1 LTRAGIPRIV
11 GLEALQIK
19 RFKPLGTGRPAREE
33 LQVTSSSIGVAVI
46 GAGMA
51 GRAHAAGYRSAPTLY
66 DAGLPE
72 VRLVAVADV
81 NAAFAADTAR
91 RFGYRRTEPGWEA
104 VAAAPDV
111 DVVSV
116 VVANPLHRKL
126 VEGLLAAGKH
136 VLCEKPMAP
145 TVEDAQAMV
154 AAARGAGRETG
165 IGFTF
170 RRSPAITAIRDR
182 VAQGG
187 IGAPLHFNGHYWCD
201 YACDPRAP
209 MSWRYK
215 GGPGSG
221 ALSDIGSHLLD
232 LAEFV
237 CGPIQSVRGAVLS
250 TFVTERALPLGAA
263 VGHAAAEVS
272 DVTEPVENEDLV
284 TLTTTFASG
293 ATGTLSASRAA
304 YGLANSLGFE
314 LFTESGAATF
324 DLARAGEFGFI
335 DPTPAG
341 HTQGY
346 RQVLVG
352 PAHPYL
358 TKGLPMDFPGVG
370 YGQNDLFAFQARAFL
385 EQVAGLDGLPRVA
398 SFEEGL
404 HNMRLLEAVVASA
417 ESGGGDVVV
426 DPPAAGPVGKDRP

>member
-1 LTRAGIPRIV
+1 
-11 GLEALQIK
+11 
-19 RFKPLGTGRPAREE
+19 
-33 LQVTSSSIGVAVI
+33 VTSSSIGVAVI

-51 GRAHAAGYRSAPTLY
+51 GRAHAAGYRSATTLY

-72 VRLVAVADV
+72 VRLVAIADV
-81 NAAFAADTAR
+81 NTAFAADTAQ
-91 RFGYRRTEPGWEA
+91 RFGYQRAESGWEA

-116 VVANPLHRKL
+116 VVANPLHRRI

-145 TVEDAQAMV
+145 SVEDAQAMV
-154 AAARGAGRETG
+154 AAAQASGRQAA

-170 RRSPAITAIRDR
+170 RRSPAIAAIRDQVER
-182 VAQGG
+182 GS
-187 IGAPLHFNGHYWCD
+187 IGRPLHFNGHYWCD
-201 YACDPRAP
+201 YACDPGGP

-215 GGPGSG
+215 GGAGSG

-237 CGPIQSVRGAVLS
+237 CGPVQSVRGAVLS
-250 TFVTERALPLGAA
+250 TFITERALPLGTAM
-263 VGHAAAEVS
+263 GHAAVAVGDER
-272 DVTEPVENEDLV
+272 EPVENEDLV
-284 TLTTTFASG
+284 TFTTTFASG
-293 ATGTLSASRAA
+293 ATGTLSASRVA

-324 DLARAGEFGFI
+324 DLARAGEFGFV
-335 DPTPAG
+335 DGAPSDV
-341 HTQGY
+341 TQGY

-358 TKGLPMDFPGVG
+358 AKGLPMDFPGVG

-385 EQVAGLDGLPRVA
+385 EQVAGLDRLPRA
-398 SFEEGL
+398 PSFEEGL
-404 HNMRLLEAVVASA
+404 RNLRLLDAVVASA
-417 ESGGGDVVV
+417 KSGGGDVVV
-426 DPPAAGPVGKDRP
+426 DAPPVGPLGKD

>member
-1 LTRAGIPRIV
+1 M
-11 GLEALQIK
+11 
-19 RFKPLGTGRPAREE
+19 
-33 LQVTSSSIGVAVI
+33 SDSSIGVAVI

-51 GRAHAAGYRSAPTLY
+51 GRAHAAGYRSASTVY
-66 DAGLPE
+66 GEGLPE
-72 VRLVAVADV
+72 IRLAAIADV
-81 NAAFAADTAR
+81 NPAFAADTAR
-91 RFGYRRTEPGWEA
+91 RFGYERAEGGWEA
-104 VAAAPDV
+104 VAAADDV

-116 VVANPLHRKL
+116 VVANPLHRRI

-145 TVEDAQAMV
+145 TVEDAEAMV
-154 AAARGAGRETG
+154 AAAGASDRETG
-165 IGFTF
+165 IGFVF
-170 RRSPAITAIRDR
+170 RRSPAIGAIREQLAADAMGR
-182 VAQGG
+182 
-187 IGAPLHFNGHYWCD
+187 PLHFNGHYWCD
-201 YACDPRAP
+201 YGVDPRGP

-221 ALSDIGSHLLD
+221 ALSDIGSHLID

-284 TLTTTFASG
+284 TFTATFESG

-304 YGLANSLGFE
+304 FGLANSLGFE
-314 LFTESGAATF
+314 LFTSSGAATF

-335 DPTPAG
+335 DGAPAG
-341 HTQGY
+341 PTQGF

-352 PAHPYL
+352 PGHPYL
-358 TKGLPMDFPGVG
+358 TGGIPMDFPGVG
-370 YGQNDLFAFQARAFL
+370 YGQNDLFTFQARAFL
-385 EQVAGLDGLPRVA
+385 EQVAGLQGLPRLA
-398 SFEEGL
+398 SFSEGL
-404 HNMRLLEAVVASA
+404 HNIRLLDAVVASA
-417 ESGGGDVVV
+417 KAGGADVTI
-426 DPPAAGPVGKDRP
+426 D

>member
-1 LTRAGIPRIV
+1 M
-11 GLEALQIK
+11 
-19 RFKPLGTGRPAREE
+19 
-33 LQVTSSSIGVAVI
+33 SDSSIGVAVI

-51 GRAHAAGYRSAPTLY
+51 GRAHAAGYRSASTVY
-66 DAGLPE
+66 GEGLPE
-72 VRLVAVADV
+72 IRLAAIADV
-81 NAAFAADTAR
+81 NPAFAADTAR
-91 RFGYRRTEPGWEA
+91 RFGYERAEGGWEA
-104 VAAAPDV
+104 VAAADDV

-116 VVANPLHRKL
+116 VVANPLHRRI

-145 TVEDAQAMV
+145 TVEDAEAMV
-154 AAARGAGRETG
+154 AAAGASDRETG
-165 IGFTF
+165 IGFVF
-170 RRSPAITAIRDR
+170 RRSPAIGAIREQLASEAMGR
-182 VAQGG
+182 
-187 IGAPLHFNGHYWCD
+187 PLHFNGHYWCD
-201 YACDPRAP
+201 YGVDPRGP

-221 ALSDIGSHLLD
+221 ALSDIGSHLID

-284 TLTTTFASG
+284 TFTATFESG

-304 YGLANSLGFE
+304 FGLANSLGFE
-314 LFTESGAATF
+314 LFTSSGAATF

-335 DPTPAG
+335 DGAPAG
-341 HTQGY
+341 PTQGF

-352 PAHPYL
+352 PGHPYL
-358 TKGLPMDFPGVG
+358 TGGIPMDFPGVG
-370 YGQNDLFAFQARAFL
+370 YGQNDLFTFQARAFL
-385 EQVAGLDGLPRVA
+385 EQVAGLEGLPRLA
-398 SFEEGL
+398 SFSEGL
-404 HNMRLLEAVVASA
+404 HNIRLLDAVVASA
-417 ESGGGDVVV
+417 KAGGADVTI
-426 DPPAAGPVGKDRP
+426 D

>member
-1 LTRAGIPRIV
+1 MTD
-11 GLEALQIK
+11 
-19 RFKPLGTGRPAREE
+19 
-33 LQVTSSSIGVAVI
+33 SIGVAVI
-46 GAGMA
+46 EAGMA
-51 GRAHAAGYRSAPTLY
+51 GRSHAAGYRSASTVY
-66 DAGLPE
+66 GEGLPE
-72 VRLVAVADV
+72 IRLAAIADV
-81 NAAFAADTAR
+81 NPAFAADTAR
-91 RFGYRRTEPGWEA
+91 RFGYERAEGGWEA
-104 VAAAPDV
+104 VAAADDV

-116 VVANPLHRKL
+116 VVANPLHRQI
-126 VEGLLAAGKH
+126 VEGLLDAGKH

-145 TVEDAQAMV
+145 TVADAQAMV
-154 AAARGAGRETG
+154 AAAEASGRETG
-165 IGFTF
+165 IGFVF
-170 RRSPAITAIRDR
+170 RRSPAINAIRDQ
-182 VAQGG
+182 VASGA
-187 IGAPLHFNGHYWCD
+187 IGRPVHFNGHYWCD
-201 YACDPRAP
+201 YGVDPSAP

-221 ALSDIGSHLLD
+221 ALSDIGSHLID

-284 TLTTTFASG
+284 TFTAAFASG

-314 LFTESGAATF
+314 LFTSSGAATF

-335 DPTPAG
+335 DPTPPG
-341 HTQGY
+341 PTQGF

-358 TKGLPMDFPGVG
+358 TGGLPMDFPGVG
-370 YGQNDLFAFQARAFL
+370 YGQNDLFTFQARAFL
-385 EQVAGLDGLPRVA
+385 EQVAGLEGLPRLA
-398 SFEEGL
+398 SFSEGL
-404 HNMRLLEAVVASA
+404 HNLRLLDAVVASA
-417 ESGGGDVVV
+417 KAGGADV
-426 DPPAAGPVGKDRP
+426 AIA

>member
-1 LTRAGIPRIV
+1 VKVTR
-11 GLEALQIK
+11 
-19 RFKPLGTGRPAREE
+19 
-33 LQVTSSSIGVAVI
+33 SSIGVAVI

-51 GRAHAAGYRSAPTLY
+51 GRAHAAGYRSAATLY

-72 VRLVAVADV
+72 VRLVAIADV
-81 NAAFAADTAR
+81 NPVFATDTAQ
-91 RFGYRRTEPGWEA
+91 RFGYQRVEPGWEA
-104 VAAAPDV
+104 IAAAPDI

-116 VVANPLHRKL
+116 VVANPLHRQL

-145 TVEDAQAMV
+145 SVEDAQAMV
-154 AAARGAGRETG
+154 AAARASGREAAV
-165 IGFTF
+165 GFTF
-170 RRSPAITAIRDR
+170 RRSPAIAAIRGQ
-182 VAQGG
+182 VEGGG
-187 IGAPLHFNGHYWCD
+187 IGRPLHFNGHYWCD
-201 YACDPRAP
+201 YGCDPGGP

-250 TFVTERALPLGAA
+250 TFITERALPLGSA
-263 VGHAAAEVS
+263 VGHAAAAVS
-272 DVTEPVENEDLV
+272 DQREPVENEDLV
-284 TLTTTFASG
+284 TFTATFGSG
-293 ATGTLSASRAA
+293 ATGTLSASRIA

-314 LFTESGAATF
+314 LFTEAGAATF
-324 DLARAGEFGFI
+324 DLARAGEFGFV
-335 DPTPAG
+335 DGSAAG
-341 HTQGY
+341 VTQGY

-370 YGQNDLFAFQARAFL
+370 YGQNDLFVFQARAFL
-385 EQVAGLDGLPRVA
+385 EQVAGLERLPRCA
-398 SFEEGL
+398 SFSEGL
-404 HNMRLLEAVVASA
+404 RNVRLLDAVVASA
-417 ESGGGDVVV
+417 KSGGGEVVV
-426 DPPAAGPVGKDRP
+426 DPPPTGPAGKD

>member
-1 LTRAGIPRIV
+1 
-11 GLEALQIK
+11 
-19 RFKPLGTGRPAREE
+19 
-33 LQVTSSSIGVAVI
+33 VTSSSIGVAVI

-91 RFGYRRTEPGWEA
+91 RFGYQRTEPGWEA

-145 TVEDAQAMV
+145 SVEDAQAMV
-154 AAARGAGRETG
+154 AAARAAGRETG

-187 IGAPLHFNGHYWCD
+187 IGAPLHFHGHYWCD

-250 TFVTERALPLGAA
+250 TFITERALPLGAA

>member
-1 LTRAGIPRIV
+1 MPS
-11 GLEALQIK
+11 E
-19 RFKPLGTGRPAREE
+19 
-33 LQVTSSSIGVAVI
+33 SIGVAVV

-51 GRAHAAGYRSAPTLY
+51 GRAHAAGYRSATTLY

-72 VRLVAVADV
+72 VRLVAIADV

-91 RFGYRRTEPGWEA
+91 RFGYRRAEPGWEA

-116 VVANPLHRKL
+116 VVANPLHRQI

-145 TVEDAQAMV
+145 SVEDATAMV
-154 AAARGAGRETG
+154 AAAKAAGRQAAV
-165 IGFTF
+165 GFTF
-170 RRSPAITAIRDR
+170 RRSPAIAAIRDQLR
-182 VAQGG
+182 GG
-187 IGAPLHFNGHYWCD
+187 AIGRPLHFNGHYWCD
-201 YACDPRAP
+201 YGCDPRAP

-232 LAEFV
+232 LAEFL
-237 CGPIQSVRGAVLS
+237 CGPIRSVRGAVLS
-250 TFVTERALPLGAA
+250 TVVAERPLPLGTA
-263 VGHAAAEVS
+263 VGHAAVEVGEER
-272 DVTEPVENEDLV
+272 EPVENEDLV
-284 TLTTTFASG
+284 TLTATFASG
-293 ATGTLSASRAA
+293 ATGTLSASRVA

-314 LFTESGAATF
+314 LFASSGAATF
-324 DLARAGEFGFI
+324 DLARAGEFGFV
-335 DPTPAG
+335 DGTAAG
-341 HTQGY
+341 MTQGY

-358 TKGLPMDFPGVG
+358 TGGLPMDFPGVG

-385 EQVAGLDGLPRVA
+385 EQVAGVERLPPCP

-404 HNMRLLEAVVASA
+404 RNLRLLEAVVACA
-417 ESGGGDVVV
+417 KAGGGEVEV
-426 DPPAAGPVGKDRP
+426 AA

>member
-1 LTRAGIPRIV
+1 MAG
-11 GLEALQIK
+11 
-19 RFKPLGTGRPAREE
+19 
-33 LQVTSSSIGVAVI
+33 SSIGVAVI

-51 GRAHAAGYRSAPTLY
+51 GRAHAAGYHSASTLY
-66 DAGLPE
+66 DKGLPD

-81 NAAFAADTAR
+81 NPAFATDTAR
-91 RFGYRRTEPGWEA
+91 RFGFERAEAGWEA
-104 VAAAPDV
+104 VAEAPDV

-116 VVANPLHRKL
+116 VVANPLHRQI

-145 TVEDAQAMV
+145 TAEDAEAMV
-154 AAARGAGRETG
+154 AAAKASGRETG
-165 IGFTF
+165 IGFVF
-170 RRSPAITAIRDR
+170 RRSPAIAAIRHQ
-182 VAQGG
+182 VASGA
-187 IGAPLHFNGHYWCD
+187 IGRPLHFNGHYWCD
-201 YACDPRAP
+201 YGVDPRAP

-221 ALSDIGSHLLD
+221 ALSDIGSHLID

-237 CGPIQSVRGAVLS
+237 CGPITSVRGAALPTVI
-250 TFVTERALPLGAA
+250 TERALPVGAA
-263 VGHAAAEVS
+263 VGHAAAELS

-284 TLTTTFASG
+284 SFTASFASG
-293 ATGTLSASRAA
+293 AAGTLSASRVA

-314 LFTESGAATF
+314 VFTERGAATF

-335 DPTPAG
+335 DGTPAG
-341 HTQGY
+341 PTQGF

-358 TKGLPMDFPGVG
+358 TGGLPMDFPGVG
-370 YGQNDLFAFQARAFL
+370 YGQNDLFSFQARAFL
-385 EQVAGLDGLPRVA
+385 EQVAGLERLPRMA

-404 HNMRLLEAVVASA
+404 HNIRLLDAVAASA
-417 ESGGGDVVV
+417 KAGGAEIVID
-426 DPPAAGPVGKDRP
+426 

>member
-1 LTRAGIPRIV
+1 MTD
-11 GLEALQIK
+11 
-19 RFKPLGTGRPAREE
+19 
-33 LQVTSSSIGVAVI
+33 SIGVAVI

-51 GRAHAAGYRSAPTLY
+51 GRAHAAGYRSASTVY
-66 DAGLPE
+66 GEGLPE
-72 VRLVAVADV
+72 IRLAAIADV
-81 NAAFAADTAR
+81 NPAFAADTAR
-91 RFGYRRTEPGWEA
+91 RFGFERAEGGWEA
-104 VAAAPDV
+104 VAAADDV

-116 VVANPLHRKL
+116 VVANPLHRQI
-126 VEGLLAAGKH
+126 VEGLLDAGKH

-145 TVEDAQAMV
+145 TVEDAEAMV
-154 AAARGAGRETG
+154 AAAKASGRETG
-165 IGFTF
+165 IGFVF
-170 RRSPAITAIRDR
+170 RRSPAIGAIREQL
-182 VAQGG
+182 AS
-187 IGAPLHFNGHYWCD
+187 GAMGRPLHFNGHYWCD
-201 YACDPRAP
+201 YGVDPRGP

-221 ALSDIGSHLLD
+221 ALSDIGSHLID

-237 CGPIQSVRGAVLS
+237 CGPIRSVRGAVLS

-284 TLTTTFASG
+284 TFTATFASG

-314 LFTESGAATF
+314 LFTSSGAATF

-335 DPTPAG
+335 DGAPAG
-341 HTQGY
+341 PTQGF

-358 TKGLPMDFPGVG
+358 TGGIPMDFPGVG
-370 YGQNDLFAFQARAFL
+370 YGQNDLFTFQSRAFL
-385 EQVAGLDGLPRVA
+385 EQVAGLEGLPRLA

-404 HNMRLLEAVVASA
+404 HNLRLLDAVVASA
-417 ESGGGDVVV
+417 KADGADVAI
-426 DPPAAGPVGKDRP
+426 D

>member
-1 LTRAGIPRIV
+1 MTD
-11 GLEALQIK
+11 
-19 RFKPLGTGRPAREE
+19 
-33 LQVTSSSIGVAVI
+33 SIGVAVI

-51 GRAHAAGYRSAPTLY
+51 GRAHAAGYRSASTVY
-66 DAGLPE
+66 GEGLPE
-72 VRLVAVADV
+72 IRLAAIADV
-81 NAAFAADTAR
+81 NPAFAADTAR
-91 RFGYRRTEPGWEA
+91 RFGYERAEGGWEA
-104 VAAAPDV
+104 VAAAVDV

-116 VVANPLHRKL
+116 VVANPLHRQI

-145 TVEDAQAMV
+145 TVEDAEAMV
-154 AAARGAGRETG
+154 AAAKASGRETG
-165 IGFTF
+165 IGFVF
-170 RRSPAITAIRDR
+170 RRSPAIGAIREQL
-182 VAQGG
+182 AS
-187 IGAPLHFNGHYWCD
+187 GAMGRPLHFNGHYWCD
-201 YACDPRAP
+201 YGVDPRGP

-221 ALSDIGSHLLD
+221 ALSDIGSHLID

-237 CGPIQSVRGAVLS
+237 CGPIRSVRGAVLS

-284 TLTTTFASG
+284 TFTATFASG

-314 LFTESGAATF
+314 LFTSSGAATF

-335 DPTPAG
+335 DGAPAG
-341 HTQGY
+341 PTQGF

-358 TKGLPMDFPGVG
+358 TGGIPMDFPGVG
-370 YGQNDLFAFQARAFL
+370 YGQNDLFTFQSRAFL
-385 EQVAGLDGLPRVA
+385 EQVAGLEGLPRLA

-404 HNMRLLEAVVASA
+404 HNLRLLDAVVASA
-417 ESGGGDVVV
+417 KAGGADVAI
-426 DPPAAGPVGKDRP
+426 D